1 MSRGRQLLVVLT
13 AVVVLTSALNHALI
27 RWLDIRTDVI
37 DRGKINPETAGPPI
51 LVTGSSL
58 TFFGVSWGRISANLQ
73 RPIITRSVGGAS
85 PCELEPLL
93 REVPEAGRLM
103 IGVSI
108 FDLNEN
114 NLSDSRASLVPFSQ
128 TWSDLRAT
136 QTDWT
141 ASKRVLW
148 MYPLPWLQH
157 VFPLAGRSSAVMVNA
172 REKVR
177 ALRPRSPAAEPESR
191 LAFKSDED
199 SGHPEKLSDWDRGRV
214 ARNLSQLAASA
225 FAQGRFS
232 GPKSQ
237 ALARILAR
245 APRSEPTLLLVLPVS
260 PPYREAFASEAAQAD
275 FERAIGQAQAA
286 DSKLQVLRLDQHPAL
301 QSAEV
306 FWDLVHLNDDGRRI
320 ATGLVIDHLSV
331 PPAR

>member
-1 MSRGRQLLVVLT
+1 MSRGRQLFIVLT
-13 AVVVLTSALNHALI
+13 AVVVLSSALNHALI
-27 RWLDIRTDVI
+27 RLLDIRTDVI
-37 DRGKINPETAGPPI
+37 DRGKISPEASGPPV

-58 TFFGVSWGRISANLQ
+58 TFFGISWRKISATLQ
-73 RPIITRSVGGAS
+73 RPIMTRSVGGAS

-114 NLSDSRASLVPFSQ
+114 NLSDSRAPLVPFAQ
-128 TWSDLRAT
+128 TWNDLRAT
-136 QTDWT
+136 GTDWT
-141 ASKRVLW
+141 ASKRILW

-157 VFPLAGRSSAVMVNA
+157 VFPLAGRSSSVMVNA

-177 ALRPRSPAAEPESR
+177 ALRPRPPAAEPESR
-191 LAFKSDED
+191 LAFKTDED
-199 SGHPEKLSDWDRGRV
+199 SGHPEKLSDWDPGRV
-214 ARNLSQLAASA
+214 ARNLSQLTASA

-245 APRSEPTLLLVLPVS
+245 APHSEPTLLLVLPVS
-260 PPYREAFASEAAQAD
+260 PPYREAFAGAAARAE
-275 FERAIGQAQAA
+275 FERAIEKAKAG
-286 DSKLQVLRLDQHPAL
+286 DPKLRVLRLDQDPAL
-301 QSAEV
+301 QSADV
-306 FWDLVHLNDDGRRI
+306 FWDLVHLNDEGRRL
-320 ATGLVIDHLSV
+320 ATGLVIDHLSA
-331 PPAR
+331 PPIR

>member
-13 AVVVLTSALNHALI
+13 AVVVLSSVLNHAII

-58 TFFGVSWGRISANLQ
+58 TFFGVSWRKISASLQ
-73 RPIITRSVGGAS
+73 RPIVTRSVGGAS

-103 IGVSI
+103 LGVSI

-114 NLSDSRASLVPFSQ
+114 NLSDARAPLVPFAQ
-128 TWSDLRAT
+128 TWNDLRAT
-136 QTDWT
+136 HTDWT
-141 ASKRVLW
+141 ASKRILW

-177 ALRPRSPAAEPESR
+177 ALRPRPPAAEPESR
-191 LAFKSDED
+191 LAFKTDED

-214 ARNLSQLAASA
+214 ARNVSQLAASA

-245 APRSEPTLLLVLPVS
+245 APRTEPTLLLVLPVS
-260 PPYREAFASEAAQAD
+260 PPYREAFAHPAAQAA
-275 FERAIGQAQAA
+275 FEQAIAEAQSS
-286 DSKLQVLRLDQHPAL
+286 DPKLRVLRLDQHPAL

-320 ATGLVIDHLSV
+320 ATGLVMDHLSA